1 MYIDVAL
8 RPSLAPQLN
17 ILVNDIPIVQVACVL
32 CRASASIDWSLSH
45 LGTTTL
51 PIEVLVLIKLIV
63 GKRLPTVK
71 FLLPFLNISL
81 LVLNRFN

>member
-32 CRASASIDWSLSH
+32 CRASASIAGRYYKLYLINLSLS
-45 LGTTTL
+45 LYSIT
-51 PIEVLVLIKLIV
+51 PNS
-63 GKRLPTVK
+63 
-71 FLLPFLNISL
+71 FLLFYSLAFLLSISTYIF
-81 LVLNRFN
+81 LVPLVY